1 MTKRITS
8 QHCTPLLFTP
18 ALPGDGLI
26 GAEIAAFDKFWH
38 CRFVTPCTQAIGVGA
53 PPISGFRESLPDAF
67 YGGAGPDMPP
77 LGQPPV
83 DIS

>member
-18 ALPGDGLI
+18 VLPGDGMI
-26 GAEIAAFDKFWH
+26 GAEIAAFDKSWH
-38 CRFVTPCTQAIGVGA
+38 CPFVTPCTQAIGVGA

-67 YGGAGPDMPP
+67 YGGAGPDIPP

-83 DIS
+83 DVS

>member
-1 MTKRITS
+1 
-8 QHCTPLLFTP
+8 LFTLLYRVT
-18 ALPGDGLI
+18 AI
-26 GAEIAAFDKFWH
+26 EAEIAAFDKFWH

-53 PPISGFRESLPDAF
+53 PPISSFRESLPDAF
-67 YGGAGPDMPP
+67 YGGPGPDMPP

>member
-38 CRFVTPCTQAIGVGA
+38 CRFVTPCTQAIG
-53 PPISGFRESLPDAF
+53 FRESLPDAF
-67 YGGAGPDMPP
+67 YGGAGPDIPP